1 MKKGVI
7 YILTNPSFPSYVK
20 IGYADDVDA
29 RVNQLNSSSAV
40 PFSFHTYAT
49 LEVENRC
56 SDKYVHNLIDMMRPE
71 LRSVEKNNIGK
82 ITRQREFFRM
92 EPDEAYEVLEQI
104 AGLTGGKLTLADET
118 KNETEEKKVAAI
130 EMGKFQD
137 TLNARQNFWTELIN
151 CADTNERY
159 LSLFTSGRK
168 ATQDHWLTFAA
179 GSKYACISLTVNTR
193 HNGVAAEFYI
203 PNHKAFYAKLEE
215 KKPEIESDLGF
226 ECEWQPLEEKNA
238 SRIIVRNELGDF
250 RKFDSRTR
258 KEAIDWLIDKLI
270 VMRTVFSKY
279 Y

>member
-92 EPDEAYEVLEQI
+92 EPDEAYDVLEQI

-137 TLNARQNFWTELIN
+137 TLNARRNFWSQLIDYANKDSRYVELFSTE
-151 CADTNERY
+151 
-159 LSLFTSGRK
+159 RK
-168 ATQDHWLTFAA
+168 ASQDHWLNFAC
-179 GSKYACISLTVNTR
+179 GSKYAHIALTVNTR
-193 HNGVAAEFYI
+193 HNGIAVEFYI
-203 PNHKAFYAKLEE
+203 PKHKALYSKLENNR
-215 KKPEIESDLGF
+215 KEIEEDLGF
-226 ECEWQPLEEKNA
+226 ECEWQPLEDKNA
-238 SRIIVRNELGDF
+238 SRIIIRNELGDF
-250 RKFDSRTR
+250 RKFDDKTR
-258 KEAIDWLIDKLI
+258 NMAFEWLIDKLV
-270 VMRTVFSKY
+270 VMRTVFAKY